1 MSDEVAAARY
11 GIDAYL
17 DRVNAEGVPVVS
29 ARSLAMGIGNVRYPF
44 TMQKRQTMIGD
55 KGQKQRSSMS
65 IKQGGNQIEFEDQD
79 PRIHAI
85 WLDEMKKAGITPRME
100 KYFIA

>member
-1 MSDEVAAARY
+1 MVFPPCQSQIHQHFNTSNESARY
-11 GIDAYL
+11 
-17 DRVNAEGVPVVS
+17 
-29 ARSLAMGIGNVRYPF
+29 LAMGIGNVRYPF

-85 WLDEMKKAGITPRME
+85 WLEEMARAGIAPGMD
-100 KYFIA
+100 KYFSA